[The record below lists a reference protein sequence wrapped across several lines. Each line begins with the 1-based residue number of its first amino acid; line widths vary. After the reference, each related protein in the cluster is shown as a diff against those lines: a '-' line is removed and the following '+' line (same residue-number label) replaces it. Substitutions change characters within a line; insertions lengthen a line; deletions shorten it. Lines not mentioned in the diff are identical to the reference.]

1 LFMILLSVASALAY
15 GTADFLGGAAS
26 RKANVFRVVAISAPA
41 SLVVEALILP
51 ILGARW
57 TAGSIGWGA
66 LSGIAS
72 AFAFALLYHALSI
85 GPLVIVA
92 PITAIV
98 SAALPVAVGL
108 AEGEHL
114 TAAEIAGLPVAVCAI
129 MLVTVKRSV
138 VLASVRPW
146 AVGVACLAGAAI
158 ATQLITLDQAPH
170 NSGVAP
176 LIIGRGVSTLVVL
189 GAALTFGRRID
200 SGRPPIAV
208 ASAAGCLDSLANLFF
223 LLAAR
228 SGLLSISAVIVALY
242 PAATIVLARV
252 VLRESISRTQ
262 WLGLATAAAGVA
274 LLAAK

>member
-1 LFMILLSVASALAY
+1 MILLSVASALAY

-72 AFAFALLYHALSI
+72 AFAFALLYYALSI
-85 GPLVIVA
+85 GPMVIMA

-138 VLASVRPW
+138 VVASVRPW

-158 ATQLITLDQAPH
+158 ATQLITLDEAPH
-170 NSGVAP
+170 DSGVAP
-176 LIIGRGVSTLVVL
+176 LIVGRGVSTLVVL
-189 GAALTFGRRID
+189 GAALTFRRRID